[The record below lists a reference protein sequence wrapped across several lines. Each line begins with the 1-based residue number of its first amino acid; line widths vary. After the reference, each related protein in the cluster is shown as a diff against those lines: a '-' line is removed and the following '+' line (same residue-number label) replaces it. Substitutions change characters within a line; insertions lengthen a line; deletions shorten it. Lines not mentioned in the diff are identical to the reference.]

1 MAYRRLTAL
10 TLALVAAFLPHLAA
24 ACMGPSAEDY
34 HLPSCTIP
42 EPTPEEV
49 VSVVSATGWF
59 PSASVHVGAP
69 LAATSF
75 ATLQIKP
82 NDMRHYLVLTSANQI
97 IWNIEGDTDSVSRVI
112 VLGAARLG
120 PWAAGVIGIPKEKIV
135 FTEPDLS
142 RLEEFVSSFQ
152 FTSCSRASYACSAAQ
167 WFGDGPSDRVT
178 FHPSPTQG
186 RLQAD
191 AFVVPPQVVGE
202 TSDWP
207 IAFPEPDFDDTPVL
221 VDPTLVI
228 SPRPAVPYDQP
239 TGQAGLD
246 ALVAEGALLAPG
258 DPGFDAAVGAYAE
271 AFSARYR
278 SRFDP
283 DFLFVPQVDY
293 VVTQAITLPADSPSN
308 VYLLAGGV
316 PLPGMNG
323 NQDYRT
329 CFLDLDQAGE
339 AAGPE
344 SFDGPFCRN
353 YSLGL
358 PEPDNEIFLSAQR
371 ADNLE
376 RGQDCRQMDLPE
388 GARIVVLDVT
398 ETGPPRYADDP
409 PREIA
414 VTVKGDGPVA
424 LYLHTNSGPVRWVL
438 SGDGIVQVFFL
449 RPLDFQPGATLNG
462 GPVALA
468 KLGLDREGCPW
479 FPPYHLNAPGL
490 VHLDQ
495 MMQTL
500 LGQPIDQVMKTQVGG
515 DGPVRIVIGQAE

>member
-10 TLALVAAFLPHLAA
+10 VLAVIVACLSQLAA
-24 ACMGPSAEDY
+24 ACPGPFAEDY

-42 EPTPEEV
+42 APAQGEV

-75 ATLQIKP
+75 ATIRIKP
-82 NDMRHYLVLTSANQI
+82 NDMRHYLVLESYRQI

-112 VLGAARLG
+112 VLGASGLG
-120 PWAAGVIGIPKEKIV
+120 PWAAGVIGVPKEKIV
-135 FTEPDLS
+135 FTEPD
-142 RLEEFVSSFQ
+142 VSALDAVQ
-152 FTSCSRASYACSAAQ
+152 QTSCTGMSYACSAAQ
-167 WFGDGPSDRVT
+167 WFGESPSDRVT
-178 FHPSPTQG
+178 FHPAPTQG

-191 AFVVPPQVVGE
+191 AFVEPPQLVGE

-207 IAFPEPDFDDTPVL
+207 IAFPEPDFDDTPVA
-221 VDPTLVI
+221 VDPSLVI
-228 SPRPAVPYDQP
+228 SPRPAAAYDQP
-239 TGQAGLD
+239 TGQTGLD
-246 ALVAEGALLAPG
+246 ALVAEGSLLAPG
-258 DPGFDAAVGAYAE
+258 DPGFDAAVGAYAK

-293 VVTQAITLPADSPSN
+293 VVTKAITLPADSPSN
-308 VYLLAGGV
+308 IYRLAGGV

-323 NQDYRT
+323 NQGHRT

-344 SFDGPFCRN
+344 RFDSPFCRDD
-353 YSLGL
+353 SLGM
-358 PEPDNEIFLSAQR
+358 PEPDGEIFLSAQR

-376 RGQDCRQMDLPE
+376 RGQDCRQMGLPE
-388 GARIVVLDVT
+388 GTRIVVLDVT
-398 ETGPPRYADDP
+398 ETGPPRDNDDP

-424 LYLHTNSGPVRWVL
+424 LYLHSNIGPVLWQL
-438 SGDGIVQVFFL
+438 TGDGIVRLFFL
-449 RPLDFQPGATLNG
+449 QTLDLQNPATLNG
-462 GPVALA
+462 SPVAKA
-468 KLGLDREGCPW
+468 RLGLDREGCPW

-495 MMQTL
+495 MMQVL

-515 DGPVRIVIGQAE
+515 DGPVRIMIGQAE